1 MTSSVDFKAAV
12 RAGKLAEA
20 FALAMSKAVELNITT
35 WVASRGE
42 STSREPKSGNRL
54 RTRINLIEGAI
65 ENEIGDR
72 FIGNG
77 PYKELQEFHEQ
88 QVRDA
93 NYILENNLQSLQ
105 KLFRALAI
113 LKQQQLTNSSGKQA
127 LFPGEEVKAATT
139 VKLQPEEGLPEKED
153 LEYPILTLA
162 DLEPE
167 EEDNLYDEKSSDS
180 SSRFNN
186 SVIVTAPHNPQEVEK
201 LASVAYEAPQQEA
214 ISQSD
219 LYVAVAQSPSLD
231 SETQPLDVVTTS
243 ESSSWESEEQAQS
256 TVQPKISRRRE
267 DWETLFEVPKETDE
281 LVSESMEEEEEDWE
295 EFSEDTTDTEL
306 ILEQLKSV
314 EGKKD
319 EDWGDWMVEE
329 EEFDLDLDSIPE
341 VELSD
346 TALEYALDLD
356 RENQKNTNRPKEDN
370 PE

>member
-1 MTSSVDFKAAV
+1 MTSSVDFKAAL
-12 RAGKLAEA
+12 RAGNLAEA

-35 WVASRGE
+35 WVAFPDDKRRGE

-162 DLEPE
+162 DLEPK
-167 EEDNLYDEKSSDS
+167 EEDNSYDEKSSDS

-201 LASVAYEAPQQEA
+201 LASVAYEAPQQE
-214 ISQSD
+214 
-219 LYVAVAQSPSLD
+219 V
-231 SETQPLDVVTTS
+231 
-243 ESSSWESEEQAQS
+243 
-256 TVQPKISRRRE
+256 ISRRGE
-267 DWETLFEVPKETDE
+267 NWETDE
-281 LVSESMEEEEEDWE
+281 LVSESMEEEEDDWE

-306 ILEQLKSV
+306 I
-314 EGKKD
+314 
-319 EDWGDWMVEE
+319 EDWGDWMVEEEANSANIPKLESLDLDEKDDWDKCEETSPFTEVASEE

-356 RENQKNTNRPKEDN
+356 GENQSNQENTSQPKPPRDRPKEDN
-370 PE
+370 LR